1 MSAKVTRLPAKR
13 EDNGYED
20 LEKIFRK
27 ADARKRDFRRA
38 EDEVYY
44 QYRRRRQEK
53 ENATRRSVRRL
64 LQISAVVFLALACI
78 FGGNGDYGS
87 LIAAGAF
94 SLISIL
100 GLLLNG

>member
-1 MSAKVTRLPAKR
+1 MSAKVTRLPVRR
-13 EDNGYED
+13 EDDGYED

-27 ADARKRDFRRA
+27 ADARKRASHRA
-38 EDEVYY
+38 ADEAYD

-78 FGGNGDYGS
+78 FGGNGDYVS
-87 LIAAGAF
+87 LVVAGAF
-94 SLISIL
+94 ALISIF
-100 GLLLNG
+100 GIVLNG